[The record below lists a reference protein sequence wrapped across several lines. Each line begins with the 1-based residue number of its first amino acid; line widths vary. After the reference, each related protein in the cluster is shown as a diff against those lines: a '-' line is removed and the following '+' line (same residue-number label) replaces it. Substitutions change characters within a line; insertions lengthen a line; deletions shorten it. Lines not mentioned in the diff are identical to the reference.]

1 MQPSDR
7 MAGAALTEYTPE
19 SIKEITEVLAPQST
33 NYANDIAE
41 QIGQAQSS
49 MGPNAAAAMG
59 QSQTAGL
66 GNYTY
71 NRLLRPTVDTLRDE
85 ILVEGYKDALNAL
98 LSDALRAAKRNYEK
112 SGGTTTT
119 TNSGWDGTV
128 EKNNGG
134 DTDDFWKSATVT
146 DDTASYGL
154 REIKR
159 PSGLTDEQWYEYAK
173 KWVAGIAG
181 AR

>member
-1 MQPSDR
+1 

-85 ILVEGYKDALNAL
+85 ILVDGYFAQ
-98 LSDALRAAKRNYEK
+98 SGYFFYEK

-146 DDTASYGL
+146 DDKASYGL

-173 KWVAGIAG
+173 KWVAEIAG